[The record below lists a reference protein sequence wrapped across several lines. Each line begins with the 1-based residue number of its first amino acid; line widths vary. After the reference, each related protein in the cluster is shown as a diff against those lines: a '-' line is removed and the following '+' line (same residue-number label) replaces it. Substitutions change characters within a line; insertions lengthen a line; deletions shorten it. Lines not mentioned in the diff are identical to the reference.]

1 MDIIYLDEVNSTN
14 SYAKENFEK
23 FEDRTVIIAAAQT
36 DGHGRYDRKW
46 VDFGEGNLFMSIVLK
61 PEGEFRQTYA
71 CLTQYLSVVLYNIL
85 ENYGLEPSIK
95 WPNDVL
101 VDGKKIAGILCESVL
116 DKNVFKGLVLGIGV
130 NLNAQK
136 SDFSLVKDR
145 KVTSLNVELGREYED
160 KNLFT
165 EKLLNAFFKH
175 YDNFLNEGFSLIKDD
190 YVKACKFLG
199 KEITVK
205 VFNDKVSGVAKRI
218 GDCGELILLKNN
230 KEIALTM
237 GDIL

>member
-1 MDIIYLDEVNSTN
+1 MNIIYLDKVNSTN
-14 SYAKENFEK
+14 FYAKENFDILD
-23 FEDRTVIIAAAQT
+23 DRTIISAGSQF
-36 DGHGRYDRKW
+36 DGRGRYNRKW

-71 CLTQYLSVVLYNIL
+71 CLTQYLSVVLHHIL
-85 ENYGLEPSIK
+85 EDYGLEPSIK

-160 KNLFT
+160 KKLFT

-175 YDNFLNEGFSLIKDD
+175 YANFLSDGFSLIKDD

-199 KEITVK
+199 REITVK
-205 VFNDKVSGVAKRI
+205 VFNDKVSGVAQKI
-218 GDCGELILLKNN
+218 GDSGELILLKNN